1 MYPLQTIKLL
11 EGNYSSA
18 EAHELVIGM
27 INYQINALNIR
38 NLSSEIRFGKPD
50 SEARE
55 LVEALKKERTRLIQ
69 VFKQSETN
77 GSTIKVHSNI
87 HINLEHGRK

>member
-11 EGNYSSA
+11 EGNYTSA

-38 NLSSEIRFGKPD
+38 NLSAEIRFGKPD
-50 SEARE
+50 REARE
-55 LVEALKKERTRLIQ
+55 LVEELKKERARLIQ
-69 VFKQSETN
+69 VFKQSEAN
-77 GSTIKVHSNI
+77 GSTIKVKSNI
-87 HINLEHGRK
+87 HIKLEHA